1 MLACPDM
8 DAVWQELLSAD
19 GSEVAM
25 APAAKFL
32 KFAPGVE
39 TVTASFME
47 VRGKRWYRRRGRGL
61 V

>member
-1 MLACPDM
+1 M